1 MRNIAKGKDILCL
14 WLDCDPEGENI
25 CFEVI
30 HNVLPYM
37 NKRNYQQIYRAQFN
51 SLTKRDIRQSFENLI
66 DYPDKKLSM
75 SVDARS
81 IIDFKVG
88 VCFTRLFS
96 DEILEYIEEFDDVE
110 KKKKILSYGPCQ
122 TPTLWFCVQRAKEKK
137 NHKKSSYYR
146 IYIEIEDDDG
156 IPYKLYYN
164 KKYNKTDLKEE
175 LNKMKFEFFAELT
188 DINYEYKRKL
198 PPPGLKT
205 TTMLKMASL
214 QLGLSPYDASKI
226 AQKLYMGGFI
236 SYPRTSSTKYSENYD
251 FQESLEMFRN
261 NLYFYEKVNNLLYT
275 FDKSQIN
282 FSRGE
287 EKAGHQPIVPTKS
300 LNGPIIGRA
309 DQWGLYRCI
318 CLYYFASLSPQMEY
332 KNMECEFHLGKY
344 KFTKTFSKIIRKGF
358 MKFLTHKKKKFVEKF
373 PSFTLNKNYR
383 IINLDYAH
391 IHEPSPEYLAE
402 AELIDEMEKQKIGTD
417 GSIPSHIRNLTLRK
431 YVKVDR
437 HRRIR
442 PTKLGVTL
450 IDSLNNIIPE
460 IVKPENRAQIELF
473 VKQVQTGEKSY
484 EDAIKSAL
492 EFYKKKLTYCSSK
505 IYNIRKGFGQY
516 FHLKDEKFI

>member
-1 MRNIAKGKDILCL
+1 LRNIAKGKDILCL

-30 HNVLPYM
+30 YNVLPHM

-51 SLTKRDIRQSFENLI
+51 SLTKRDIRQSFENLE
-66 DYPDKKLSM
+66 DYPDKNISM

-96 DEILEYIEEFDDVE
+96 DEILDYIEEYDGVE

-137 NHKKSSYYR
+137 RHKKSSYYK

-156 IPYKLYYN
+156 IPYKLYYEE
-164 KKYNKTDLKEE
+164 KYNKAELNEE
-175 LNKMKFEFFAELT
+175 LNKMKFNFCAELT
-188 DINYEYKRKL
+188 SINYINKRKL

-214 QLGLSPYDASKI
+214 QLGLSPYDASKT
-226 AQKLYMGGFI
+226 AQNLYMGGYI
-236 SYPRTSSTKYSENYD
+236 SYPRTSSTKYSENFD
-251 FQESLEMFRN
+251 FQESLEMFQDN
-261 NLYFYEKVNNLLYT
+261 PYFSEKVNKLLYT

-282 FSRGE
+282 FSIGE
-287 EKAGHQPIVPTKS
+287 EKGGHQPIVPTKS
-300 LNGPIIGRA
+300 LDGPIIGKA
-309 DQWGLYRCI
+309 VQWDLYKCI

-332 KNMECEFHLGKY
+332 ENMECEFYLGKF
-344 KFTKTFSKIIRKGF
+344 KFTKTFSKIKKKGF
-358 MKFLTHKKKKFVEKF
+358 LNFLTHKTKNFVKKF
-373 PSFTLNKNYR
+373 PSFTLGKSYK
-383 IINLDYAH
+383 ITNLDYVH
-391 IHEPSPEYLAE
+391 VREPSPEYLTE

-442 PTKLGVTL
+442 PTKLGITL
-450 IDSLNNIIPE
+450 IDSLNKIIPE
-460 IVKPENRAQIELF
+460 IVLPENRAQIELF

-492 EFYKKKLTYCSSK
+492 EFYKKKLTYCSSN
-505 IYNIRKGFGQY
+505 IYNVRKGFGKH
-516 FHLKDEKFI
+516 FHLKEEKFI